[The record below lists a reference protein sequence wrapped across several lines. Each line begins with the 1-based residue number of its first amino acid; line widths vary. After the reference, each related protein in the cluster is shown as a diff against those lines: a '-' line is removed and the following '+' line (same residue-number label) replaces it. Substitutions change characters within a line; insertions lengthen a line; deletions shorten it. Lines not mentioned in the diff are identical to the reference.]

1 MLLGDK
7 PIALLVQW
15 DMSGE
20 PKAEMTPEFQRRQDR
35 TDAQI
40 VRLDAAVSEGRLL
53 KQCVVAPPPT
63 RMSAY
68 DSLVAHFYCQHDK
81 VREMQELISFLK
93 TRTQR
98 FWLHRVPKTT
108 TAVDRRI
115 NLTFRRMIQSQ
126 QRSGG
131 SSP

>member
-93 TRTQR
+93 TRLSASGSIECQR
-98 FWLHRVPKTT
+98 PRRLS
-108 TAVDRRI
+108 TAASI
-115 NLTFRRMIQSQ
+115 
-126 QRSGG
+126 
-131 SSP
+131 